1 MYLYRGKFYVCV
13 FKPVERKFIDILI
26 VLKRRDASIINSGI
40 WHENVNIDMN

>member
-1 MYLYRGKFYVCV
+1 MYLYRGKFHVCV

-40 WHENVNIDMN
+40 